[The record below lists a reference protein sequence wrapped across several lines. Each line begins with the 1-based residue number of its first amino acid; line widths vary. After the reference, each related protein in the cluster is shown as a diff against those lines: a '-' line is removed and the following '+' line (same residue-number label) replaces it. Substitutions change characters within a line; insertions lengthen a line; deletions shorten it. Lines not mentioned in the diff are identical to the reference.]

1 MVLGWFDTRA
11 AVQFANETS
20 RDIQI
25 AFPLVD
31 ERKMDKKQAG
41 KRTKKL
47 ERIVAK
53 LKDFSKQ
60 NKLNFYKKA
69 KFANTLKW
77 SLKEAG
83 YSDVFIREV
92 TGLVLV
98 NL

>member
-20 RDIQI
+20 RDIQ
-25 AFPLVD
+25 AALPPSD
-31 ERKMDKKQAG
+31 ERPDKKQAG
-41 KRTKKL
+41 KRAKKL
-47 ERIVAK
+47 ERIV
-53 LKDFSKQ
+53 LKANAFSKR

-69 KFANTLKW
+69 KYANTLKW

-83 YSDVFIREV
+83 YSDAFIREI
-92 TGLVLV
+92 TGLILV

>member
-20 RDIQI
+20 RDIQ
-25 AFPLVD
+25 AALPPSD
-31 ERKMDKKQAG
+31 ERPDKKQAG
-41 KRTKKL
+41 KRAKKL
-47 ERIVAK
+47 ERIVHKANA
-53 LKDFSKQ
+53 FSKK
-60 NKLNFYKKA
+60 NKFNFYKKA

-83 YSDVFIREV
+83 YSDVFIREI
-92 TGLVLV
+92 TGLILV

>member
-20 RDIQI
+20 RDIQ
-25 AFPLVD
+25 AALPPSD
-31 ERKMDKKQAG
+31 ERPDKKQAG
-41 KRTKKL
+41 KRAKKI
-47 ERIVAK
+47 ERIVLKAK
-53 LKDFSKQ
+53 EFSKQ

-83 YSDVFIREV
+83 YSEVFVREML
-92 TGLVLV
+92 GLVLV

>member
-11 AVQFANETS
+11 TVAFAQATA
-20 RDIQI
+20 RDIQ
-25 AFPLVD
+25 AALPPSD
-31 ERKMDKKQAG
+31 EKPSAKQAE
-41 KRTKKL
+41 RRAKKL
-47 ERIVAK
+47 EGIV
-53 LKDFSKQ
+53 LKVKAFSRD
-60 NKLNFYKKA
+60 NRLNFYKKA

-83 YSDVFIREV
+83 YSDVFIREI

>member
-11 AVQFANETS
+11 AVHFANETS
-20 RDIQI
+20 RDIQ
-25 AFPLVD
+25 AALPPSD
-31 ERKMDKKQAG
+31 ERPDKKQAG
-41 KRTKKL
+41 KRAKKL
-47 ERIVAK
+47 ERIV
-53 LKDFSKQ
+53 LKVKAFSKQ

-83 YSDVFIREV
+83 YSDVFIREI